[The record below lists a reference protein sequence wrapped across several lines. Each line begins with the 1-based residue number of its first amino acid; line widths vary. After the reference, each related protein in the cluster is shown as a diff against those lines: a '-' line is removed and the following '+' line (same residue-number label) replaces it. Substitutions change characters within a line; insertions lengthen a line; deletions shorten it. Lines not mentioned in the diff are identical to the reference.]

1 MKQLLP
7 PRGPQH
13 PVHVPMQMG
22 QPIRDSNYS
31 QMQCKANARQQ
42 GQPLRQ
48 PQQR

>member
-7 PRGPQH
+7 TRGPLH

-22 QPIRDSNYS
+22 QPITDRNYS
-31 QMQCKANARQQ
+31 QMQCKANVRQQ

-48 PQQR
+48 PQQC